1 MQIETILND
10 ESVRRDLFPVAA
22 QRIFMAHAGV
32 CPLPKVAVD
41 AMNAF
46 CAHGSAAAQ
55 ENAWSN
61 GQVLRARQVAARLIG
76 AHADEIALLGPT
88 ALGLSLVAN
97 GMPWNAG
104 DEVVFYPDDYPS
116 NVYPW
121 MNLTERGVKPATVSA
136 EKPGLIT
143 WDVVE
148 RALTPRTRLVSL
160 ASCNFLSGYRID
172 VGGIGKRLHERGILF
187 CVDGIQTLG
196 AFPMSV
202 EHVDFLSADSH
213 KWLLGP
219 MAAGIVYVKR
229 EHHEMLRPSLLGAW
243 NVVSPS
249 FVAQETIC
257 FETSA
262 RRYEPGALNV
272 PGIVGM
278 LASMELLLDLGIE
291 AIGARLLELRGEL
304 LGRLDGLGFR
314 GILDVSDRSDLSD
327 ESDAMCAGPSAIV
340 TVTHPGRDMK
350 ALFKQLESSGVT
362 ASLRQDR
369 AGTMYIRFS
378 PHFYNTLEEVERVVG
393 VIGQKSNGG

>member
-1 MQIETILND
+1 MQLND
-10 ESVRRDLFPVAA
+10 IVENESLRREAFPVAA
-22 QRIFMAHAGV
+22 ERIFMAHAGV

-46 CAHGSAAAQ
+46 CARGSSGPQ

-76 AHADEIALLGPT
+76 ADADEIALLGPT

-97 GMPWNAG
+97 GMPWKPG

-121 MNLTERGVKPATVSA
+121 MSLAERGVKPVALRA
-136 EKPGLIT
+136 ERHGVIT
-143 WDVVE
+143 WEIVE
-148 RALTPRTRLVSL
+148 SALTPKTRLVSL

-172 VGGIGKRLHERGILF
+172 VDEIGQRLHERGILF

-196 AFPMSV
+196 AFPMSM

-229 EHHEMLRPSLLGAW
+229 EHQELLRPSLLGAW
-243 NVVSPS
+243 NVVSPG
-249 FVAQETIC
+249 FVAQDAIRYES
-257 FETSA
+257 SA

-272 PGIVGM
+272 PGIIGM
-278 LASMELLLDLGIE
+278 LASMELLLDCGID
-291 AIGARLLELRGEL
+291 AVGKRLLALRRAL
-304 LGRLDGLGFR
+304 LERLRDLRFRAILDGMDSMDGMDNLR
-314 GILDVSDRSDLSD
+314 
-327 ESDAMCAGPSAIV
+327 EGPSGIV
-340 TVTHPGRDMK
+340 TVTHDDRDMK
-350 ALFKQLESSGVT
+350 ALFKHLDANGVT

-369 AGTMYIRFS
+369 AGTTYIRFS
-378 PHFYNTLEEVERVVG
+378 PHFYNTVEEVDRVAELIADARV
-393 VIGQKSNGG
+393 